1 MKKTLSL
8 VLCLFLIV
16 FSIACANTN
25 QVVEQSSEEN
35 NPEQPAAASEAEQP
49 VETVEPEQLP
59 DEIEEPEEVPQVSSE
74 PVKVAALAGPTG
86 MGLAYMMQDMQ
97 DRYSVE
103 LFTAPDQVT
112 AKVINGEVDIAAV
125 PINLA
130 SVLYKK
136 TEGKVNIIAINTLG
150 VLYLLE
156 NGETV
161 NSVSDLS
168 GKTIYATGQGSTPEY
183 ILNYL
188 LAANGLTD
196 SVTVEYIADNSEL
209 IAKLADGSV
218 ELALLPEPHVSIA
231 TAQNDK
237 VRVALKI
244 NDLWSEKNDTKLV
257 QGVYIVRADYLES
270 NRAQVDAFLNDAEI
284 SANKVVTD
292 ENAASVIVAQG
303 IIGKEPIAKR
313 AIPNCNI
320 TLVKGEE
327 MKASVSAMLKVL
339 FDANPKSIGGS
350 MPDDDFYYAPDPS

>member
-1 MKKTLSL
+1 MKKIILITLSL
-8 VLCLFLIV
+8 LLVLTAL
-16 FSIACANTN
+16 ACGKP
-25 QVVEQSSEEN
+25 ESET
-35 NPEQPAAASEAEQP
+35 EQPQTPA
-49 VETVEPEQLP
+49 
-59 DEIEEPEEVPQVSSE
+59 E

-112 AKVINGEVDIAAV
+112 AKIINGEVDIAAV

-136 TEGKVNIIAINTLG
+136 TEGKVNVIAINTLG

-156 NGETV
+156 NG
-161 NSVSDLS
+161 NSIQSISDLKD
-168 GKTIYATGQGSTPEY
+168 KTIYATGQGSTPEY

-188 LAANGLTD
+188 LDANGLTD
-196 SVTVEYIADNSEL
+196 SVKVEYIADNSEL

-218 ELALLPEPHVSIA
+218 EIALLPEPHVSIA
-231 TAQNDK
+231 SAQNEN

-257 QGVYIVRADYLES
+257 QGVYIVRTEYLADHK
-270 NRAQVDAFLNDAEI
+270 AQVDAFLKDAEE

-292 ENAASVIVAQG
+292 ENAAAVIVAQG

-320 TLVKGEE
+320 TLLKGAE

-339 FDANPKSIGGS
+339 FDANPKSIGGA
-350 MPDDDFYYAPDPS
+350 MPNDDFYYASNPS